1 MRKLLFLPVL
11 LLSLFVGNTV
21 FSADFQKGLD
31 AYNKKDYATALRE
44 WKPLAKQEHALAQHN
59 LGVMYAKGQGVPRNY
74 KAAVTWCTL
83 AAEKGD
89 VSAQYSLGWMHD
101 KGVGVPQN
109 DKTAVKWYRL
119 AAKQGYAGAQGD
131 LGAMYAFGRGVTKDY
146 VEAYKW
152 GNLAAAR
159 GNERAER
166 LMDMVATIMTPT
178 QVEIAQKLAREC
190 VKKNYKGC

>member
-1 MRKLLFLPVL
+1 MKRLLVLPVL
-11 LLSLFVGNTV
+11 LLSLLVENPAS
-21 FSADFQKGLD
+21 SADFQKGMN
-31 AYNKKDYATALRE
+31 AYRSGNYATALRE
-44 WKPLAKQEHALAQHN
+44 WGPLAKQGHTLARHN
-59 LGVMYAKGQGVPRNY
+59 LGVMYAKGQGVPLNY
-74 KAAVTWCTL
+74 KTVVTWYTL

-89 VSAQYSLGWMHD
+89 VSAQYSLGWMYD

-131 LGAMYAFGRGVTKDY
+131 LGAMYAFGRGVPKDY

-166 LMDMVATIMTPT
+166 LMDIVATIMTPT
-178 QVEIAQKLAREC
+178 QVETAQKLAREC

>member
-1 MRKLLFLPVL
+1 MHKLLFLPVL

-74 KAAVTWCTL
+74 KIAVTWYT
-83 AAEKGD
+83 
-89 VSAQYSLGWMHD
+89 
-101 KGVGVPQN
+101 
-109 DKTAVKWYRL
+109 L
-119 AAKQGYAGAQGD
+119 AAKQGSADAQGS
-131 LGAMYAFGRGVTKDY
+131 LGAMYAFGRGGPKDY

-152 GNLAAAR
+152 GSLAAAN
-159 GNERAER
+159 GNERAAS
-166 LMDMVATIMTPT
+166 LSDMISNMMTPT
-178 QVEIAQKLAREC
+178 QVETAQDLAREC

>member
-74 KAAVTWCTL
+74 KIAVTWYTL
-83 AAEKGD
+83 AAENGD
-89 VSAQYSLGWMHD
+89 ISAQYSLGWMYD

-109 DKTAVKWYRL
+109 DEIAVTWYTL
-119 AAKQGYAGAQGD
+119 AAKQGSADAQGS
-131 LGAMYAFGRGVTKDY
+131 LGAMYAFGRGRPKDY

-152 GNLAAAR
+152 GSLAAAN
-159 GNERAER
+159 GNERAAS
-166 LMDMVATIMTPT
+166 LSNMISNIMTPT
-178 QVEIAQKLAREC
+178 QVETAQKLAQEC
-190 VKKNYKGC
+190 VMKNYKGC

>member
-1 MRKLLFLPVL
+1 
-11 LLSLFVGNTV
+11 
-21 FSADFQKGLD
+21 
-31 AYNKKDYATALRE
+31 
-44 WKPLAKQEHALAQHN
+44 
-59 LGVMYAKGQGVPRNY
+59 MYAKGQGVPLNY
-74 KAAVTWCTL
+74 KTAVTWYTL

-89 VSAQYSLGWMHD
+89 VSAQDSLGWMYD

-109 DKTAVKWYRL
+109 DKTAVMWYRL

-131 LGAMYAFGRGVTKDY
+131 LGAMYSFGRGVPKDY

-178 QVEIAQKLAREC
+178 QVETAQKLAREC
-190 VKKNYKGC
+190 VKKNDKGC